1 MIKLVAF
8 DLDGTLLQPDGSI
21 SEEDK
26 QALKEAA
33 AKGVELVVST
43 GRPYAGVPKVV
54 EDLGFHYAITTNGA
68 AVYTYPEKELV
79 YENCLD
85 REIALTMISTMRDL
99 SVYPDSFVDGNG
111 WGYAEKK
118 AMIDNLEL
126 PLGIRTY
133 MKKTR
138 LFKEDVVKTIVEEDK
153 NVQKITVDFILD
165 EEGNPKDYEKVK
177 QLFLDCPLVDMV
189 SGGVL
194 NLEVTKKGVN
204 KGVALQMLAEKL
216 GIGIEETMAIG
227 DSENDWTIVDAAGI
241 GVCMENGEDIVKEK
255 ADYITKSNIES
266 GVSVAL
272 RKFVLK

>member
-99 SVYPDSFVDGNG
+99 PVYPDSFVDGNG

-216 GIGIEETMAIG
+216 GIAIEETMAIG

-272 RKFVLK
+272 RKFVLQ

>member
-85 REIALTMISTMRDL
+85 REIALTMISTMREMP
-99 SVYPDSFVDGNG
+99 VYPDSFVDGNG

-165 EEGNPKDYEKVK
+165 EEGNPKNYEKVK

-216 GIGIEETMAIG
+216 GIAIEETMAIG

>member
-21 SEEDK
+21 SEEDR

-68 AVYTYPEKELV
+68 AVYTYPGKELV

-85 REIALTMISTMRDL
+85 RETALAMISTMRDL
-99 SVYPDSFVDGNG
+99 PVYPDSFVDGNG

-138 LFKEDVVKTIVEEDK
+138 LFKEDVVKTIVKENK

>member
-85 REIALTMISTMRDL
+85 REIALTMISTMRDMP
-99 SVYPDSFVDGNG
+99 VYPDSFVDGNG

-204 KGVALQMLAEKL
+204 KGVALQMLAGKL
-216 GIGIEETMAIG
+216 GIAIEETMAIG

-255 ADYITKSNIES
+255 ANYITKSNIES

-272 RKFVLK
+272 RKFVLQ